1 MNNKILYAKIISGKK
16 GRKLMNTVIMTLQ
29 FFFSAVVG
37 IYFFSLLYS
46 QRSSQNAISGE
57 SKKELE
63 KLNALE
69 KIKLAEPL
77 SEKTRPK
84 NLSEIVGQE
93 EAVKALIAALCG
105 PNPQHV
111 LIYGPPGVGKT
122 AAAPAY
128 SGACKAHCVFAV
140 FAECEVYRNRRDHFA
155 V

>member
-69 KIKLAEPL
+69 KISL
-77 SEKTRPK
+77 
-84 NLSEIVGQE
+84 
-93 EAVKALIAALCG
+93 
-105 PNPQHV
+105 PNRFPRKRARK
-111 LIYGPPGVGKT
+111 I
-122 AAAPAY
+122 
-128 SGACKAHCVFAV
+128 
-140 FAECEVYRNRRDHFA
+140 
-155 V
+155 